1 MTTLPVSALPV
12 TAAKIRPL
20 SGFEHLFWA
29 LDKINGFNFGMAV
42 SFSGTIAHSRWRD
55 AFARV
60 QKRHP
65 FLDAAIN
72 EDDAHA
78 PWYARGA
85 GLPIPLAFLRRNSST
100 DWQRVM
106 ETEIAE
112 PFDLSTGP
120 LLRATILEDEN
131 GCDLV
136 LTAHHAV
143 IDGMGVLAVVRELL
157 RALAGE
163 ALAELPIPPPAEE
176 RAAASRA
183 LNPLPAAIDL
193 TNYAAEPQPRNRTYA
208 SRNRKGKCAIAS
220 IRLSPDESARLL
232 RYARREQTTIG
243 AVLMAAAASALRELS
258 PQLKQADL
266 RLTTALDARPYIA
279 NEEDF
284 VLSVISPR
292 AIAPYP
298 QEELAASARTIKAQ
312 IAPFQSFLAIEATFT
327 RVGAIL
333 TQNLD
338 AAALVNMLV
347 EAVGHDVLVSN
358 LKTVEIP
365 IQPNG
370 LVVESVWGPSVLCGY
385 EGERAIGAATFDGAL
400 HLVYSSFSPV
410 AGLLDTI
417 HEKLMTVCADA

>member
-1 MTTLPVSALPV
+1 MTTLPVSKLPEIG
-12 TAAKIRPL
+12 ARLRPL

-42 SFSGTIAHSRWRD
+42 SFRGTIAHSRWRD

-72 EDDAHA
+72 EDDPHA
-78 PWYARGA
+78 PWFAQGA
-85 GLPIPLAFLRRNSST
+85 GLPIPLAFLRRNSQT

-106 ETEIAE
+106 ESEIAE
-112 PFDLSTGP
+112 PFDHSTGP
-120 LLRATILEDEN
+120 LLRAAVLEDEK
-131 GCDLV
+131 GSDLV
-136 LTAHHAV
+136 LTTYHPV

-157 RALAGE
+157 CALAGE
-163 ALAELPIPPPAEE
+163 ALSELPIPLPAEE
-176 RAAASRA
+176 RAAAIRA
-183 LNPLPAAIDL
+183 ANPLPAAIDL

-208 SRNRKGKCAIAS
+208 SRNRKGMCAIAALR
-220 IRLSPDESARLL
+220 ISPEESARLL
-232 RYARREQTTIG
+232 RYARRAQTTIG

-266 RLTTALDARPYIA
+266 RLTAAQDARPYVG
-279 NEEDF
+279 NEDDF
-284 VLSVISPR
+284 VLSIISPR

-298 QEELAASARTIKAQ
+298 EEELAASARAIKAQ
-312 IAPFQSFLAIEATFT
+312 IAPAQSFVVIEATFT
-327 RVGAIL
+327 RVGAIVG
-333 TQNLD
+333 QKLD

-347 EAVGHDVLVSN
+347 GAVGHDVLVSN

-365 IQPNG
+365 VQPDG
-370 LVVESVWGPSVLCGY
+370 LVVESVRGPSVLCGY
-385 EGERAIGAATFDGAL
+385 EGEHAVGAATFDGAL

-417 HEKLMTVCADA
+417 HEKLMAACADV

>member
-1 MTTLPVSALPV
+1 MTTLPVSALPDV
-12 TAAKIRPL
+12 RAKLRPL

-29 LDKINGFNFGMAV
+29 LDKINGFNFGMAI
-42 SFSGTIAHSRWRD
+42 SFRGTIAHSRWRD

-65 FLDAAIN
+65 FLDVGIN
-72 EDDAHA
+72 EDDPHA
-78 PWYARGA
+78 PWFARGA
-85 GLPIPLAFLRRNSST
+85 GRPIPLTFLRRNSST

-106 ETEIAE
+106 ESEIAE

-120 LLRATILEDEN
+120 LLRAAILEDEKAS
-131 GCDLV
+131 DLV
-136 LTAHHAV
+136 LTTHHAV

-157 RALAGE
+157 CVLAGE
-163 ALAELPIPPPAEE
+163 ALAGLPIPPPAEE
-176 RAAASRA
+176 RATAIRAA
-183 LNPLPAAIDL
+183 NPLPAAIDL
-193 TNYAAEPQPRNRTYA
+193 TNYSAEPQPRNRTYS

-232 RYARREQTTIG
+232 RFARREQTTIG

-298 QEELAASARTIKAQ
+298 KEELAASARAIKAQ
-312 IAPFQSFLAIEATFT
+312 IAPAQSFLVIEATFT

-365 IQPNG
+365 IQPDG
-370 LVVESVWGPSVLCGY
+370 LMVESVWGPSVLCGY
-385 EGERAIGAATFDGAL
+385 EGEHAIGAATFDGAL
-400 HLVYSSFSPV
+400 HLVHSSFTPV

-417 HEKLMTVCADA
+417 HEKLMAASVDA